1 MNDNLSEKDAI
12 CYLEA
17 LKDAIRGKYKN
28 DDKIIASIDMGIQRI
43 KDTMVPTAE
52 NFEPWPNDSNDGFVD
67 F

>member
-43 KDTMVPTAE
+43 KETMVPAAE
-52 NFEPWPNDSNDGFVD
+52 DIEPWHNDSFDGFVD